1 MSKYCRLL
9 RFGLVTYLADSGEDG
24 FVAFVVSAF
33 ILALFHVRCEV
44 VKQVI
49 DDLCF
54 EHFDFI
60 LLCKLLGIWHNF
72 DVEDQHAGKLF
83 VNSRTCHH

>member
-1 MSKYCRLL
+1 MSKHCIVDWLD
-9 RFGLVTYLADSGEDG
+9 LVTYLTDSGEDG

-33 ILALFHVRCEV
+33 TLTLFHVRCEV

-49 DDLCF
+49 DDLCL
-54 EHFDFI
+54 EHFNFI
-60 LLCKLLGIWHNF
+60 LCCKLLGIWHNF